1 MVVIFSTGKV
11 KNSKIYNLLDPKLKE
26 FENALHK
33 VMLNLSKQI
42 VADGEGAKKFITVKV
57 VQARSSSIAKR
68 IGFSI
73 ANSPLFKTAIA
84 GEDPNWGRI
93 IMAIG
98 KTEENI
104 LINRL
109 KIKFGDIL
117 VVEKGNQADSY
128 NEKDVKEYMKW
139 GSIVVEVDLGMGS
152 ASHTVYTCDFT
163 KEYVDINADYRN

>member
-1 MVVIFSTGKV
+1 MWIFGRDWRWFFFSKTCHST
-11 KNSKIYNLLDPKLKE
+11 
-26 FENALHK
+26 
-33 VMLNLSKQI
+33 
-42 VADGEGAKKFITVKV
+42 
-57 VQARSSSIAKR
+57 ARK
-68 IGFSI
+68 
-73 ANSPLFKTAIA
+73 
-84 GEDPNWGRI
+84 
-93 IMAIG
+93 
-98 KTEENI
+98 
-104 LINRL
+104 